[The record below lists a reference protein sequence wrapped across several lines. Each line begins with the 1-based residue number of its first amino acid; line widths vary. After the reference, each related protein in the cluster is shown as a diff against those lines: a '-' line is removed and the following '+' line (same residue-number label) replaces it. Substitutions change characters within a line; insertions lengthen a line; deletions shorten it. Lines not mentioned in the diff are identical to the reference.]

1 MSLSL
6 LANTL
11 LPLILLIGL
20 GATLSRIRFLGPQ
33 FTADLNKLAFWIALP
48 ALLFRSAA
56 GATEATA
63 GTWWLLGVMLIGTL
77 VIAAVGWWVSR
88 LLGVPVAGQG
98 TFVQS
103 AFRGNLAFIG
113 IPVLAASV
121 AGETETVRVP
131 LMASGVIVMTLTMAF
146 FNILAVIVLQ
156 ASRQGERA
164 GGVRTMLAPIATNP
178 LMISGLS
185 GLLLSLTGL
194 RMPMFLDRTLE
205 VLAGSAVPIALL
217 CIGGSLSA
225 THMTGRRSWIV
236 SAALLKVA
244 ASPLVVAGL
253 LWVTGLGPMEWRIAL
268 VFAST
273 STAAAAYVMA
283 RQMGGDETL
292 ASGSIALS
300 TILSAISLSVALL
313 VTGL

>member
-1 MSLSL
+1 MSV

-56 GATEATA
+56 GASEATA
-63 GTWWLLGVMLIGTL
+63 ATWWLLGVMVLGTVL
-77 VIAAVGWWVSR
+77 VSLLGWAWSR
-88 LLGVPVAGQG
+88 FLGVPVTGQG

-121 AGETETVRVP
+121 VDAPESTRVP
-131 LMASGVIVMTLTMAF
+131 VLASGVIVMALTMAF
-146 FNILAVIVLQ
+146 YNVLAVIVLQ
-156 ASRQGERA
+156 ASRAR
-164 GGVRTMLAPIATNP
+164 GGASVRSLLRPIVTNP
-178 LMISGLS
+178 LLLAGLS
-185 GLLLSLTGL
+185 GLGL
-194 RMPMFLDRTLE
+194 ALFGVRLPAFVDRTLE
-205 VLAGSAVPIALL
+205 VLGGAAVPIALL
-217 CIGGSLSA
+217 CIGGSLS
-225 THMTGRRSWIV
+225 TTRFVGRRSWIV
-236 SAALLKVA
+236 SAALCKVIV
-244 ASPLVVAGL
+244 SPLVMGSLVWL
-253 LWVTGLGPMEWRIAL
+253 IGLGHLEMRIAL

-283 RQMGGDETL
+283 RQMDGDEAL

-300 TILSAISLSVALL
+300 TVLSAISLAVALL
-313 VTGL
+313 LTPL

>member
-1 MSLSL
+1 MSL

-20 GATLSRIRFLGPQ
+20 GAALSRIRFLGPQ
-33 FTADLNKLAFWIALP
+33 FAADLNKLAFWIALP

-56 GATEATA
+56 GASEATA
-63 GTWWLLGVMLIGTL
+63 ATWWLLGVMLTGT
-77 VIAAVGWWVSR
+77 VTIAGIGWWVSR

-121 AGETETVRVP
+121 AAAPDAVRMPV
-131 LMASGVIVMTLTMAF
+131 MASGVIVMTLTMAF

-156 ASRQGERA
+156 ASRPDGGA
-164 GGVRTMLAPIATNP
+164 GVRAMLGPIATNP

-185 GLLLSLTGL
+185 GLLLSLTGVRL
-194 RMPMFLDRTLE
+194 PMFLDRTLE

-217 CIGGSLSA
+217 CIGGSL
-225 THMTGRRSWIV
+225 TTTRITGRRSWIV
-236 SAALLKVA
+236 SAALLKVMVG
-244 ASPLVVAGL
+244 PLLIAGL
-253 LWVTGLGPMEWRIAL
+253 AWMVGLGPIERRIAL

-300 TILSAISLSVALL
+300 TILSAVSLSAALL
-313 VTGL
+313 LTEL

>member
-1 MSLSL
+1 MSL

-20 GATLSRIRFLGPQ
+20 GAALSRIRFLGPQ
-33 FTADLNKLAFWIALP
+33 FSADLNKLAFWIALP

-56 GATEATA
+56 GASEASA
-63 GTWWLLGVMLIGTL
+63 ATWWLLAVMLVSTVL
-77 VIAAVGWWVSR
+77 VAALGWWCSR
-88 LLGVPVAGQG
+88 LLGVPVNGQG

-121 AGETETVRVP
+121 VGEPEHVRAP

-146 FNILAVIVLQ
+146 FNVLAVVVLQ
-156 ASRQGERA
+156 ASRESGRA
-164 GGVRTMLAPIATNP
+164 GLRAMVGPLVTNP
-178 LMISGLS
+178 LLLAGLS
-185 GLLLSLTGL
+185 GLLLALTGVRL
-194 RMPMFLDRTLE
+194 PTFLDRTLE
-205 VLAGSAVPIALL
+205 VLGGAAVPIALL
-217 CIGGSLSA
+217 CIGGSLA
-225 THMTGRRSWIV
+225 TTRFSGRRSWIV

-244 ASPLVVAGL
+244 VKPALVAL
-253 LWVTGLGPMEWRIAL
+253 LIWAVGLGSIERRIG
-268 VFAST
+268 VIFAAT

-283 RQMGGDETL
+283 RQMEGDEAL

-300 TILSAISLSVALL
+300 TVLSAIGLAVALL
-313 VTGL
+313 LTPL